1 MSKITE
7 STSLLHQP
15 INEDPN
21 IHRRKT
27 KHYLRFC
34 LPSKSATLMLF
45 WTAVI
50 GTVYY
55 LVLIGTVALID
66 SKSESTDIS
75 LSTNYFL
82 VYAILAIIAM
92 VYPFSGLIADVYC
105 GRLKTVQI
113 SLLFILTFVLLLCLG
128 IIIVYST
135 NLHFMLMHVNLSAFH
150 LPEGIVVCIII
161 SVALVIY
168 IIGLAGYQ
176 ANFIQLGL
184 DQLFE
189 APSHYLSLFILYT
202 IWMFNLGSVPMTAIL
217 PLLLCDRKINGAAV
231 GIYVSIP
238 FITSVLLIVLLTI
251 S

>member
-21 IHRRKT
+21 IHRRET
-27 KHYLRFC
+27 KHCQRFC

-45 WTAVI
+45 WTAVV
-50 GTVYY
+50 GTIHY
-55 LVLIGTVALID
+55 LVLLGTVALID

-128 IIIVYST
+128 FIIVYST

-161 SVALVIY
+161 SVALAIY
-168 IIGLAGYQ
+168 IIGLAGY
-176 ANFIQLGL
+176 
-184 DQLFE
+184 
-189 APSHYLSLFILYT
+189 
-202 IWMFNLGSVPMTAIL
+202 
-217 PLLLCDRKINGAAV
+217 
-231 GIYVSIP
+231 
-238 FITSVLLIVLLTI
+238 
-251 S
+251 